1 MCWSQHFRRSLGSG
15 GTVFAHIELVR
26 GGALPQISQSCSVMF
41 KKHFQSSHMGVS
53 LSALYS
59 RWHPETTSPLPPA
72 PQTACTASPACLD
85 GSAQP
90 APVSPST
97 EHPKTTLIVP
107 MCGFRAG
114 ERQGANNKT
123 SNCHFQEE
131 CSCRLELRRL
141 RLQSRGAE

>member
-26 GGALPQISQSCSVMF
+26 GGELPHVSQSCLVMF

-85 GSAQP
+85 GLSQASP
-90 APVSPST
+90 CLPEHRAPQNHIDCAYVW
-97 EHPKTTLIVP
+97 
-107 MCGFRAG
+107 F
-114 ERQGANNKT
+114 
-123 SNCHFQEE
+123 
-131 CSCRLELRRL
+131 
-141 RLQSRGAE
+141 QSRGEARCQQQDIQLPFSGGM